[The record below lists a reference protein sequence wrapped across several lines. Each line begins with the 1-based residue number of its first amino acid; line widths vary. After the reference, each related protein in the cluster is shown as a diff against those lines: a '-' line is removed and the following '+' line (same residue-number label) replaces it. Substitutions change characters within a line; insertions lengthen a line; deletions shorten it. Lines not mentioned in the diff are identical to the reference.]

1 MDNAPLLM
9 VLPILRR
16 LRLPVTRD
24 GAMLLLMAVTQFFL
38 GLDTYLAHQISGTI
52 VPREW
57 IPIVFGPLAGVC
69 LLAAGLL
76 ARRQRMAANLLATVV
91 FLASIV
97 VGVLGSYFHILRAMR
112 PFAAAGQQLT
122 LSLLVWAPPLLGP
135 ITFALTGVLGLSAAW
150 QEQPVDS
157 GTLILPGGRRLQMPL
172 SKTRAYFF
180 LVAFWMLATLL
191 SAVLDHARSNF
202 TNPFVWIPTVVGVFA
217 MAVILALGIYKAPQ
231 RADYQT
237 YVFTMLALMLVGGLG
252 FVLHLLENMAGFA
265 LVWERVLRGAP
276 LLAPLLF
283 AHVGL
288 MGCLVLLDPL
298 ETPVD
303 SLRQAQ
309 RGV

>member
-57 IPIVFGPLAGVC
+57 IPIAFGPLAGVC
-69 LLAAGLL
+69 LLAAGVL

-97 VGVLGSYFHILRAMR
+97 VGVLGSYFHIVRAMR

-135 ITFALTGVLGLSAAW
+135 ICSIMPDSRILRRFLSIVLSDFPMRKASAALVSFPSDLSRVIICFVVSSDICPDICPDIFTGVFS
-150 QEQPVDS
+150 
-157 GTLILPGGRRLQMPL
+157 
-172 SKTRAYFF
+172 
-180 LVAFWMLATLL
+180 
-191 SAVLDHARSNF
+191 
-202 TNPFVWIPTVVGVFA
+202 
-217 MAVILALGIYKAPQ
+217 VIL
-231 RADYQT
+231 
-237 YVFTMLALMLVGGLG
+237 V
-252 FVLHLLENMAGFA
+252 
-265 LVWERVLRGAP
+265 
-276 LLAPLLF
+276 
-283 AHVGL
+283 
-288 MGCLVLLDPL
+288 
-298 ETPVD
+298 
-303 SLRQAQ
+303 
-309 RGV
+309 

>member
-57 IPIVFGPLAGVC
+57 IPIAFGPLAGVC
-69 LLAAGLL
+69 LLAAGVL

-157 GTLILPGGRRLQMPL
+157 GTLILPEIGRASCR
-172 SKTRAYFF
+172 
-180 LVAFWMLATLL
+180 
-191 SAVLDHARSNF
+191 
-202 TNPFVWIPTVVGVFA
+202 
-217 MAVILALGIYKAPQ
+217 
-231 RADYQT
+231 
-237 YVFTMLALMLVGGLG
+237 
-252 FVLHLLENMAGFA
+252 
-265 LVWERVLRGAP
+265 ERV
-276 LLAPLLF
+276 
-283 AHVGL
+283 
-288 MGCLVLLDPL
+288 
-298 ETPVD
+298 
-303 SLRQAQ
+303 
-309 RGV
+309 